1 MQFLESI
8 IEITIVILSGLWA
21 YLVHEIKDIKRKT
34 EGLSEKYVLKDDMK
48 ELKEDMHQRL
58 DRIEDRQEKIHDL
71 LTDLL
76 KK

>member
-8 IEITIVILSGLWA
+8 IEVTIVILSGLWA
-21 YLVHEIKDIKRKT
+21 YLLPELKDIKRKT

-48 ELKEDMHQRL
+48 ELKEDMQQRL
-58 DRIEDRQEKIHDL
+58 DRIEDRQEKIHNL